1 MTSLG
6 AKTMFALLHV
16 LRRKRIYTSV
26 EGLAHGIQ
34 QTRRAGPARPT
45 AAMHKALH
53 IAEETLANQTVY
65 RVRSKSHPAPKAR
78 VIYFHGGAYVRP
90 VTSFHWRHIAAL
102 AHATGCEY
110 VVPLYPLAPESHGLA
125 ALEFARQVYRR
136 ESAHGAPIVL
146 MGDSAGAGLALALAA
161 GVRDAGERAARR
173 LILLTP
179 WVDVELPHP
188 DAHAIEPTDPML
200 GRVGVLEAGRLYAGT
215 LPTSHPAISPARGNL
230 QGLPAMTL
238 FVAGR
243 DILGPDA
250 LAFAEQ
256 ARSSGC
262 AVDVHFA
269 QDMMHAWALLGFA
282 ESRKARAAM
291 AAATLA
297 AIGGLQ

>member
-6 AKTMFALLHV
+6 AKTMFALLHL
-16 LRRKRIYTSV
+16 LRRKRIYASV
-26 EGLAHGIQ
+26 EGLVHGIR
-34 QTRRAGPARPT
+34 QTRSAGPARPT

-53 IAEETLANQTVY
+53 IAEESLDNRTVY
-65 RVRSKSHPAPKAR
+65 RVRSKSRPAAKAR
-78 VIYFHGGAYVRP
+78 VLYFHGGAYVRP

-102 AHATGCEY
+102 SHATGCEY

-125 ALEFARQVYRR
+125 ALEFAREVYRR

-161 GVRDAGERAARR
+161 AARDAGERAARR

-188 DAHAIEPTDPML
+188 EVHAVEPTDPML
-200 GRVGVLEAGRLYAGT
+200 ARAGVLEAGRLYAGA

-230 QGLPAMTL
+230 QGLPPMTL

-262 AVDVHFA
+262 EVDVHFA
-269 QDMMHAWALLGFA
+269 QEMMHAWAVMGFA
-282 ESRKARAAM
+282 ESRIARAAM
-291 AAATLA
+291 AEAVQA
-297 AIGGLQ
+297 AIR

>member
-1 MTSLG
+1 ML
-6 AKTMFALLHV
+6 KT
-16 LRRKRIYTSV
+16 
-26 EGLAHGIQ
+26 
-34 QTRRAGPARPT
+34 
-45 AAMHKALH
+45 LH
-53 IAEETLANQTVY
+53 IAEETLAGRSVY

-250 LAFAEQ
+250 LAFAEL
-256 ARSSGC
+256 ARASGC

>member
-1 MTSLG
+1 MTSFG
-6 AKTMFALLHV
+6 AKTIFALLHV
-16 LRRKRIYTSV
+16 LRRKRIYASV
-26 EGLAHGIQ
+26 DGLTHGIK
-34 QTRRAGPARPT
+34 QTRRDGPARPT
-45 AAMHKALH
+45 AAMHKTLH
-53 IAEETLANQTVY
+53 IAEETLANRTVY
-65 RVRSKSHPAPKAR
+65 RVRSRARPTPQAR

-90 VTSFHWRHIAAL
+90 ITSFHWRHLAAL
-102 AHATGCEY
+102 AHDTGCEY

-125 ALEFARQVYRR
+125 ALEFAQQVYRR
-136 ESAHGAPIVL
+136 ESALGDRIVL

-161 GVRDAGERAARR
+161 AVRDAGERAARR

-179 WVDVELPHP
+179 WVDVELTHP

-200 GRVGVLEAGRLYAGT
+200 GRLGVLEAGRLYAGA
-215 LPTSHPAISPARGNL
+215 LPTSHPAISPARGDL

-262 AVDVHFA
+262 EVDVHFA
-269 QDMMHAWALLGFA
+269 QEMMHAWALLGFA
-282 ESRKARAAM
+282 ESRAARAAIALAT
-291 AAATLA
+291 AASCMD
-297 AIGGLQ
+297 